1 MNLSLTLYLSVVMI
15 FLQLQQLVDSFSF
28 TNHILFPKHNN
39 KNRCSTTIT
48 RTSRRST
55 ITSTFTTSTTRAS
68 SRNNHNQDDVS
79 AKRQLQ
85 GDSSSRRMFL
95 RDGLMTGILLSSGIS
110 SFFLDPSVAL
120 SAEPPVQPTTTPM
133 LSQSSANAKITCK
146 IFIQLKGL
154 PTDESNDIRPQDS
167 DDVITI
173 GLFELDA
180 PQPTAILKQLVSN
193 EGYPAK
199 CKPKEVRTLQREQ
212 LEANKVYNACME
224 TQDSKGVNYDLST
237 VWRVVKD
244 ERIDLGAVSGKYV
257 SRESPIFQGGNEM
270 LKHDVEGVV
279 SVRKGNDGGFGFTIY
294 PGSSNNNN
302 NNGGSSSNVEL
313 DQDNIV
319 VGRVIGGMN
328 VVKRL
333 NDLPVVQSP
342 IGGGG
347 SSNKR
352 IAPSRACRYGSTEL
366 YCNEFK
372 PLKKILI
379 QNTGLINE
387 SN

>member
-1 MNLSLTLYLSVVMI
+1 MI
-15 FLQLQQLVDSFSF
+15 
-28 TNHILFPKHNN
+28 
-39 KNRCSTTIT
+39 
-48 RTSRRST
+48 
-55 ITSTFTTSTTRAS
+55 TTRKKYRNQEEAVPRDETIQEDDAS
-68 SRNNHNQDDVS
+68 SRRKFLGGLISILSTSGVS
-79 AKRQLQ
+79 
-85 GDSSSRRMFL
+85 
-95 RDGLMTGILLSSGIS
+95 I
-110 SFFLDPSVAL
+110 FLDPSVAF
-120 SAEPPVQPTTTPM
+120 SMEEEPPSIQPPTMAATVAAAQKEEP
-133 LSQSSANAKITCK
+133 SSSALSRSSADAKITSK

-154 PTDESNDIRPQDS
+154 PTDESNDIPQQEA
-167 DDVITI
+167 DDIITI

-199 CKPKEVRTLQREQ
+199 CKPREIRTLQREQ

-224 TQDSKGVNYDLST
+224 IEDSKGVNYDLST

-244 ERIDLGAVSGKYV
+244 ERIDLGAVSGKFV
-257 SRESPIFQGGNEM
+257 SRESPMFQGGNEM

-294 PGSSNNNN
+294 PGKSGASN
-302 NNGGSSSNVEL
+302 SEL

-333 NDLPVVQSP
+333 NELPVVQSP
-342 IGGGG
+342 IGGS

-352 IAPSRACRYGSTEL
+352 LAPSRACRYGSTEL

-379 QNTGLINE
+379 QKTGLVKE
-387 SN
+387 

>member
-1 MNLSLTLYLSVVMI
+1 MNLSLTLFLSIVTS
-15 FLQLQQLVDSFSF
+15 LQLQKVDSFSL
-28 TNHILFPKHNN
+28 TSHTLFPKNN
-39 KNRCSTTIT
+39 KNRCTTTIT

-55 ITSTFTTSTTRAS
+55 STITTSSIRAS
-68 SRNNHNQDDVS
+68 SGNNHNQDDVTLE
-79 AKRQLQ
+79 KEMQ
-85 GDSSSRRMFL
+85 GDSTCSRRIFL
-95 RDGLMTGILLSSGIS
+95 VGGLTTGILLSSGVS
-110 SFFLDPSVAL
+110 SFLDSSVAL
-120 SAEPPVQPTTTPM
+120 SAEPAAVQPTTTSM
-133 LSQSSANAKITCK
+133 LSQSSADAKITSK

-154 PTDESNDIRPQDS
+154 PTDESNDIRQQDS

-244 ERIDLGAVSGKYV
+244 EMIDLGAVSGKFV

-302 NNGGSSSNVEL
+302 GGFSSNVEL

-319 VGRVIGGMN
+319 VGRVIGGIN

-333 NDLPVVQSP
+333 NELPVVQSP